1 MVQIRID
8 EISGGTFPIDV
19 FVSDAYGNNRALVG
33 VIVLGPVPPP
43 VRFNSTIPSIYD
55 TAPEIYVTLIDN
67 VGCERTEVLTCDFGC
82 AFEIIIDKI
91 I

>member
-19 FVSDAYGNNRALVG
+19 FISDVYGNNQALIG
-33 VIVLGPVPPP
+33 VITLGPIPPP
-43 VRFNSTIPSIYD
+43 IRFNSTIPLIYN
-55 TAPEIYVTLIDN
+55 TAPEVYIKLVDN
-67 VGCERTEVLTCDFGC
+67 SGCERTEVLTCTFGC
-82 AFEIIIDKI
+82 AFEIIIQSI